1 MKGKAPEVLEK
12 VMEKVIPGKE
22 ELAEIAEKCKAF
34 VMHLKKQAKAKKINV
49 EIFVGGS
56 FAKGTIIKKENYDI
70 DIFARF
76 DRKLKEKNISEL
88 AKKMLAGTKDAQEVH
103 GSRNYFRIKSGK
115 NIFIEVV
122 PVLKVKKPEEAENI
136 TDLSSFHVTYIGKK
150 LKSQK
155 IINDVRIA
163 KAFCHANNCYG
174 AESYI
179 RGFSGYGLELLVYHY
194 NGFLNFI
201 KASAKMKKGEK
212 TVIDIEKQYK
222 GKAQVLMDINAA
234 KLSSPII
241 LVDPTYRQRN
251 VLSALSEETF
261 EKFRTA
267 CIKFLK
273 NPSENAFEQKKLDLD
288 SVRKSVVAKNLDF
301 IALKATTGKQEGDIA
316 GTKLAKFFRH
326 LKGELESQFII
337 KDSGEE
343 YSGKK
348 TSVYYFAAIPKK
360 EIIKKGP
367 ETKDQKNA
375 NAFRKMH
382 KHVFIKNKRL
392 YAKDKAMHSVKDF
405 LNLWEQ
411 KNKKVLEDMSIKE
424 LRVIG

>member
-1 MKGKAPEVLEK
+1 MKEKIQSVLEK
-12 VMEKVIPGKE
+12 VMEKIMPGKD
-22 ELAEIAEKCKAF
+22 ELAEIAEKCKDF
-34 VMHLKKQAKAKKINV
+34 VAHLRKQAKAKKVNV

-76 DRKLKEKNISEL
+76 DRKLREKNISEL
-88 AKKMLAGTKDAQEVH
+88 TKKIISGAGDIQEIH

-115 NIFIEVV
+115 NVFIEVV
-122 PVLKVKKPEEAENI
+122 PVLKIKKPEEAENI
-136 TDLSSFHVTYIGKK
+136 TDLSSFHVIYIGKK
-150 LKSQK
+150 LQNQK
-155 IINDVRIA
+155 IINDIRLA
-163 KAFCHANNCYG
+163 KAFCHAHNCYG

-194 NGFLNFI
+194 KGFLNFI
-201 KASAKMKKGEK
+201 KAAAKMKKGEK
-212 TVIDIEKQYK
+212 IVIDIEKHYK
-222 GKAQVLMDINAA
+222 SRQQVLMDINTA

-251 VLSALSEETF
+251 VLSALSDETF
-261 EKFRTA
+261 EKFRA
-267 CIKFLK
+267 SCIKFLK
-273 NPSENAFEQKKLDLD
+273 NPSSSAFEQKKLDLD
-288 SVRKSVVAKNLDF
+288 SARKSAMAKKHDF

-316 GTKLAKFFRH
+316 GTKLAKFYRH
-326 LKGELESQFII
+326 LRNELESQFDI

-348 TSVYYFAAIPKK
+348 TTLYYFSAIPKS

-367 ETKDQKNA
+367 EAKDQKNA

-392 YAKDKAMHSVKDF
+392 YAKEKTRHSVKDF
-405 LNLWEQ
+405 LNKWEQ
-411 KNKKVLEDMSIKE
+411 KNKRVLSDMSIKE